1 MSARRADADGKWGA
15 YANTILEFQGPPTA
29 RIDLRR
35 PLTEQDRRLLRG
47 MGLSP
52 TFAVLTAENPRGAN
66 PEDAPTEPAAEARE
80 ARNEERVSVL
90 DRGLER
96 AGVSYAPVLGV
107 SPDGD
112 YRERCVAAV
121 LAQDEAVTLARRLEQ
136 LALFWFDGRD
146 FWLLPGQAD
155 AKPERLPR
163 EAADGDGDGAP

>member
-112 YRERCVAAV
+112 V
-121 LAQDEAVTLARRLEQ
+121 LSHARRILERHDTSALPESVLHE
-136 LALFWFDGRD
+136 LACIALDGGMPVDVRCEASR
-146 FWLLPGQAD
+146 LLS
-155 AKPERLPR
+155 
-163 EAADGDGDGAP
+163 EAAA